1 MTGSPL
7 PQNPAA
13 RYATPRDLIADAS
26 LSLKDKCELLD
37 EWEDDVRQRLVASEE
52 GMTGAPVKVELVDIL
67 AAKAELPI
75 ETPPR
80 STDSKA

>member
-1 MTGSPL
+1 MPSPKS
-7 PQNPAA
+7 QNPAA
-13 RYATPRDLIADAS
+13 RYATPRDLIVDQN
-26 LSLKDKCELLD
+26 LSLPEKCALLD

-75 ETPPR
+75 DTPTR
-80 STDSKA
+80 SSDAKA

>member
-1 MTGSPL
+1 MPGQK
-7 PQNPAA
+7 PQNPAV
-13 RYATPRDLIADAS
+13 RYATPRDLIADQE
-26 LSLKDKCELLD
+26 LSLAEKCALLD

-75 ETPPR
+75 DTPTR
-80 STDSKA
+80 SSDAKA